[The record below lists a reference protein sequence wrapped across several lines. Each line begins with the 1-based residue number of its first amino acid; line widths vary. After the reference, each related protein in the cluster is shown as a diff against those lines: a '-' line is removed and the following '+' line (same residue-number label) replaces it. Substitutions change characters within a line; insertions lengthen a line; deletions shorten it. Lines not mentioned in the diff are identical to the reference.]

1 MGGVDIEKI
10 AEDSPNMIFKEFI
23 DPVVGLMPFQ
33 TRKIAFNLGLSGD
46 AFADMLDFI
55 TKLYRA
61 YIDIDASLVEINPV
75 LKTSDN
81 LIYPADAKIVLEDS
95 ALFRHPDLKNCKI

>member
-33 TRKIAFNLGLSGD
+33 TRKIAFNLGLVE
-46 AFADMLDFI
+46 ML
-55 TKLYRA
+55 
-61 YIDIDASLVEINPV
+61 SLI
-75 LKTSDN
+75 
-81 LIYPADAKIVLEDS
+81 
-95 ALFRHPDLKNCKI
+95 C